1 MTLVPRSQGP
11 SRVSGM
17 ALPHQILPLL
27 DCDRLASD
35 TNSRSKAMN
44 TEESLSYNTPRTAEA
59 SPSPLQQGRGS
70 GRGSGRGVPQCRL
83 SRGLGSRTRI
93 LAFVG
98 LLALLLAALVSVL
111 HGRHKP
117 APALGGRTVTEWL
130 ASRDYETNR
139 AAVSLAVVTI
149 GEASVPELRRML
161 RSGTR
166 LDRLWFAKVPRWLYR
181 VLPVL
186 RSLHL

>member
-1 MTLVPRSQGP
+1 
-11 SRVSGM
+11 M

-70 GRGSGRGVPQCRL
+70 RRGVPQCRL